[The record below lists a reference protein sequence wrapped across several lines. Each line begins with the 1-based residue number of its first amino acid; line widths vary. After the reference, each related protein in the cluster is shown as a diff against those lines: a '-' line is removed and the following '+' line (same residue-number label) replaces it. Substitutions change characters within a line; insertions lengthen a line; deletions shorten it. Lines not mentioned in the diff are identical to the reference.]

1 MPTAFRHDS
10 IRLHSGMKE
19 EDFEKFMA
27 KELLPFFS
35 EQYKGPTRTSVADLK
50 RQSLF
55 KSARG
60 SGEYLWV
67 TDWEGTPESVGGASF
82 EHARMIAIGATAD
95 MLKKLEAFGARK
107 KERVFGMLVS
117 VEVATNT

>member
-10 IRLHSGMKE
+10 ITLHSGMKE

-50 RQSLF
+50 GQSLF

-60 SGEYLWV
+60 PGGYLWV
-67 TDWEGTPESVGGASF
+67 TEWEGSPESVGGASI
-82 EHARMIAIGATAD
+82 EHARMIAIGATAV

-107 KERVFGMLVS
+107 KEKVFRMLVS
-117 VEVATNT
+117 VEVTTNT

>member
-10 IRLHSGMKE
+10 ITLHSGMKE

-27 KELLPFFS
+27 NELFPFFS
-35 EQYKGPTRTSVADLK
+35 EHYKGPTRTSIADLK
-50 RQSLF
+50 GQSLF

-60 SGEYLWV
+60 PGEYLWV
-67 TDWEGTPESVGGASF
+67 TEWEGSPESVGGASF
-82 EHARMIAIGATAD
+82 EHARMIAISATAD
-95 MLKKLEAFGARK
+95 MLKKLEAFSARK
-107 KERVFGMLVS
+107 KEKVFMVLVS